1 MLQGKTVLVTGG
13 TGFIGGRLVE
23 KLVLEQRARVRVLVR
38 NFVRAARISRFPVEM
53 IGGDLTDFDS
63 VLRAVQGCDIV
74 FHCAYD
80 FGGTRDTQKRVAVEA
95 TRGLAETVLKNG
107 VSQLVHLSSFSVYA
121 PMTEGELTE
130 SSPWPASDNS
140 YVRIKRAS
148 ERLLLRMHQR
158 DGLPVAVLQ
167 PSLVYGPYS
176 PHWTIEPV
184 SRLRTGIVPLVEEG
198 RGYCNAVYVDDV
210 VDALILAATR
220 PDAVGEVFLISG
232 EQPVTWKQFY
242 GAYEEVLGIRSTVPM
257 TTEQLR
263 KLREKQKKQSSLP
276 YRLKNL
282 ARMPEVFSVLTSLP
296 PVPTALRTIRHLV
309 SEEQWLSLKTRI
321 LQDGAQIQLNGRG
334 QAKPIHVPDESLL
347 SLYQSKTRV
356 CIDKA
361 KKHLGYAPKFS
372 FEHGMDITAQF
383 IRWANL

>member
-23 KLVLEQRARVRVLVR
+23 KLILEQGARVRVLVR

-107 VSQLVHLSSFSVYA
+107 LSQLVHLSSFSVYA
-121 PMTEGELTE
+121 PMAEGELTE

-220 PDAVGEVFLISG
+220 PEAIGEVFLISG

-242 GAYEEVLGIRSTVPM
+242 GAYEDVLGIRSTVPM

-263 KLREKQKKQSSLP
+263 NLREKQKKQSSLP

-282 ARMPEVFSVLTSLP
+282 VRMPEVFSVLASLP

-321 LQDGAQIQLNGRG
+321 LQDGAQIQLNGEG
-334 QAKPIHVPDESLL
+334 QSKSIHVPDESLL
-347 SLYQSKTRV
+347 SLYQSKTHV
-356 CIDKA
+356 SIDKA
-361 KKHLGYAPKFS
+361 KKYLGYVPKFS
-372 FEHGMDITAQF
+372 FERGMDITAQF
-383 IRWANL
+383 IRWANI